1 MDLLS
6 TSKKWILAITF
17 CLAVSTNSA
26 FAQFTLIG
34 QDYELCGGSA
44 ATCAFGTGVTAQA
57 GDLIVVLMSSRD
69 GIDISSVADGVNTG
83 YTCPDAQDITEGG
96 SGMRGMTCYF
106 IASGAGTVTPTVTWA
121 SNSRGEGNFQ
131 VWRPTGTV
139 TLDATVE
146 GTESATTSHVT
157 ASLSTGANAALV
169 LCNYGFGGNAGTIT
183 GGAGYTQLTDG
194 GGRWG
199 GQYDITSVASGSFTC
214 PLTTTNSVG
223 GAALALSFNDSGGGG
238 GGTQTKITLLGVG
251 Q

>member
-1 MDLLS
+1 MMRRL
-6 TSKKWILAITF
+6 ILAAL
-17 CLAVSTNSA
+17 CALALPNA
-26 FAQFTLIG
+26 AAAQFTLVG

-57 GDLIVVLMSSRD
+57 GDLVVVLMSNRD
-69 GIDISSVADGVNTG
+69 NVDISSVADGVNTG
-83 YTCPDAQDITEGG
+83 YTCPDGQDASDGG

-121 SNSRGEGNFQ
+121 SSSRGEGNFQ

-146 GTESATTSHVT
+146 GTEAATTSHVT
-157 ASLSTGANAALV
+157 SSLSTGANAALV
-169 LCNYGFGGNAGTIT
+169 LCNYAFSTAGTIT
-183 GGAGYTQLTDG
+183 GGAGYTKLTDG
-194 GGRWG
+194 STRWG

-238 GGTQTKITLLGVG
+238 GGGSCTGGLVLLGAG
-251 Q
+251 KCE